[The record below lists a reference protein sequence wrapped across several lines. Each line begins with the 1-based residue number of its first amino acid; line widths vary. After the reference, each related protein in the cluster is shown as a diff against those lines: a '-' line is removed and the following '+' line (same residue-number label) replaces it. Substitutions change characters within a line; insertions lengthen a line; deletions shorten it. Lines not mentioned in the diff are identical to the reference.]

1 MNEYIFENYKVY
13 KQIVLKNNQPN
24 MGVGM
29 MIEKVKQNDG
39 TIVDFNLVE
48 ALSTIS
54 QRLLEKG
61 DITEQRAGEMAQNI
75 VELISEKF
83 ISSVPCTKDF
93 DELVS
98 LVLQSSLPNTNTVE
112 NENTTISNISSESN
126 DSSQSVQEEKVP
138 NTEVKDPDN
147 ISNKNLTHLLEHN
160 VLLSDQAQRILQ
172 DSICFNELGRSIF
185 LDRYALK
192 VKRDTIVKGDLVV
205 ALTKEDRKYPIKD
218 LGIVTEINEDDLT
231 LHMITGKYADAENKF
246 LFNTNIMKCDKPSES
261 IKDAHVRIAHAI
273 ASVEKTPELQEY
285 WANEFLTQLQE
296 KNIQPA
302 GRIMTGASHGGS
314 DYTKN
319 LTLFNC
325 YVIPSPPDSRD
336 GIIKETLYQMTEIM
350 SRGGGVGI
358 NLSSL
363 RPRFAYVKGVHGK
376 SSGAVSWG
384 GIFSYATALIEQ
396 GGSRRGALMLMMYD
410 WHPDVLEFISAKQTK
425 GVIENANVSVLI
437 SDKFMAAV
445 ANDDVWNLEF
455 PDYENSEN
463 KAAYDS
469 HWNGTI
475 EEWKAKGLGTKI
487 YKTVKA
493 RDMWDKIIRC
503 AHGSAEP
510 GIVFYERYNKL
521 SNSYYFNP
529 IICTNPCGE
538 QGLPAWGVCNLGHLY
553 LASFVKEVG
562 NDSIGPLFEFDWER
576 LTKATGV
583 LTRFLDNVID
593 KTPYHFKENE
603 ENQKGERRIG
613 LGTLG
618 LGELLVK
625 LRLRYGSD
633 ASLQFI
639 DTLFKKIC
647 EEGYKTSC
655 IIAEEKGA
663 FPMFDAEKFIQSG
676 FIQTLSDELKSMIQ
690 EKGIRNV
697 TITTQAPTGTVG
709 TMLATTT
716 GIEPYYAF
724 EYYRQS
730 RMGFHKVKIPL
741 AEQYTQDDGSLPE
754 YFITAMEMTPNDHIR
769 VQAAVQK
776 WTDSSISKTANAP
789 ENFTIEETKHL
800 YEEAYR
806 LGCKGVTIYRDNCR
820 YEQVLSTDEGK
831 GDQNAQSSQEVGHV
845 TSSGIVEELP
855 EVPKVDEGTSCE
867 LKVDE
872 YGQTYKSCSE

>member
-1 MNEYIFENYKVY
+1 
-13 KQIVLKNNQPN
+13 
-24 MGVGM
+24 
-29 MIEKVKQNDG
+29 MIEKLKKSDG

-48 ALSTIS
+48 ALSSISNTLQKRASVDS
-54 QRLLEKG
+54 QRA
-61 DITEQRAGEMAQNI
+61 QEMAQNI

-83 ISSVPCTKDF
+83 ISSIPSTRDF
-93 DELVS
+93 EELVD
-98 LVLQSSLPNTNTVE
+98 LVLQSSPAQSTPILDKPQ
-112 NENTTISNISSESN
+112 NIKEPT
-126 DSSQSVQEEKVP
+126 QAV
-138 NTEVKDPDN
+138 DPDN
-147 ISNKNLTHLLEHN
+147 ISVKNLTHLQEKGVFLTA
-160 VLLSDQAQRILQ
+160 QAKRILE
-172 DSICFNELGRSIF
+172 DSTCFNELGRSIF

-192 VKRDTIVKGDLVV
+192 VKRDTIEKGDLVV

-218 LGIVTEINEDDLT
+218 LGIVTSLEDDSIT
-231 LHMITGKYADAENKF
+231 LHMITGKFADAGNNYV
-246 LFNTNIMKCDKPSES
+246 FNTSIMKCDKPSES
-261 IKDAHVRIAHAI
+261 IKDAHVRVAKAI
-273 ASVEKTPELQEY
+273 ASVEKTPELQEK
-285 WANEFLTQLQE
+285 WASEFLEQLQQ

-302 GRIMTGASHGGS
+302 GRIMTGATHGDS
-314 DYTKN
+314 TYTKN

-325 YVIPSPPDSRD
+325 YVLPSPPDSRD
-336 GIIKETLYQMTEIM
+336 GIIKETLYQMIEVM

-437 SDKFMAAV
+437 SDRFMKAV
-445 ANDDVWNLEF
+445 ANDDNWDLEY
-455 PDYENSEN
+455 PDYEDRNN
-463 KAAYDS
+463 KPAYDGT
-469 HWNGTI
+469 WNGTL
-475 EEWKAKGLGTKI
+475 EEWKAQGLATKV
-487 YKTVKA
+487 YKTVRA
-493 RDMWDKIIRC
+493 RDMWDKIIKC
-503 AHGSAEP
+503 AWGSAEP

-521 SNSYYFNP
+521 SNSHYFNP

-553 LASFVKEVG
+553 MASFVKQVG
-562 NDSIGPLFEFDWER
+562 EDSEGPLFEVDWDR
-576 LTKATGV
+576 MSKAARV
-583 LTRFLDNVID
+583 LARFLDNVID
-593 KTPYHFKENE
+593 KTPYHFE
-603 ENQKGERRIG
+603 ENKVNQMNERRVG

-633 ASLQFI
+633 ESLALI
-639 DTLFKKIC
+639 DKLYKTIC
-647 EEGYKTSC
+647 VEAYKTSC
-655 IIAEEKGA
+655 LIAQEKGA
-663 FPMFDAEKFIQSG
+663 FPKFDAQQFLASG
-676 FIQTLSDELKSMIQ
+676 FTKQLPEDVRSMIQ

-741 AEQYTQDDGSLPE
+741 AKQYTKEDGTLPD
-754 YFITAMEMTPNDHIR
+754 YFVTAMEMTPFDHIK
-769 VQAAVQK
+769 VQAAVQR

-789 ENFTIEETKHL
+789 EHFTVEQTKQL

-820 YEQVLSTDEGK
+820 YEQVLSTDESK
-831 GDQNAQSSQEVGHV
+831 GEQNAQSSQEVGHV
-845 TSSGIVEELP
+845 TSSGVVEEIP
-855 EVPKVDEGTSCE
+855 DVSKVDEGTSCE